1 MGQAAC
7 HTISSN
13 QARLL
18 EQEVTMAEVKKQ
30 YGTVMH
36 GLHKIHHQVTVAE
49 VKSQRSS
56 DQSV

>member
-18 EQEVTMAEVKKQ
+18 EQEATMAEVKKQ
-30 YGTVMH
+30 YGTVMVRSPPWLH
-36 GLHKIHHQVTVAE
+36 IQFLGLALDL
-49 VKSQRSS
+49 R
-56 DQSV
+56 